1 MPWYVYSSEELP
13 NSQMMG
19 KPRYSPDGEYIRW
32 NSITMRVIDEQG
44 RESCIIPKGRWAQV
58 VEVQTTKR
66 RRDWRSPAEEVDVPA
81 SKFKPIVDS
90 RFGERGVVMLNHEPS
105 EAERKH
111 LEAVSATTNMGF
123 RRRAV
128 EFFESQRKSAEGR
141 QGTYEPTPYI
151 DECYEVLGMRKPYS
165 MEALRA
171 QRDPGREAAIDIAN
185 AMKQGQEETARMV
198 ADAVADVLTR
208 PREQTVPARR

>member
-13 NSQMMG
+13 NTQMMG

-44 RESCIIPKGRWAQV
+44 KESCIVPKGRWAEV
-58 VEVQTTKR
+58 VDSQTTHR
-66 RRDWRSPAEEVDVPA
+66 RENWKAPRIEVEISA
-81 SKFKPIVDS
+81 AKFKPIIDS
-90 RFGERGVVMLNHEPS
+90 RFSERGVIMINHAPS
-105 EAERKH
+105 DAERKH
-111 LEAVSATTNMGF
+111 LEAVSATTNSGF
-123 RRRAV
+123 RKRAV
-128 EFFESQRKSAEGR
+128 EFFESQRKSAEAR

-151 DECYEVLGMRKPYS
+151 DECYEILGMRKPYS

-185 AMKQGQEETARMV
+185 AMKQGQAETAQMV
-198 ADAVADVLTR
+198 AEAVADVLTR